1 MRIFTA
7 RGSDEIL
14 GATVVAP
21 HAGDLIAEI
30 AVAMHGKLGLGE
42 LGRVVVPYP
51 ALAQAVQA
59 CGVAY
64 NRTVWDTIASPTTLE
79 SLRVRNNS
87 DADPPDAPPDA
98 PPPPDEPAPGPARG
112 GPRDPPRANGG
123 AAPGAARFAARRRA
137 ETGWR

>member
-98 PPPPDEPAPGPARG
+98 PPPPDEPAPEPARAW
-112 GPRDPPRANGG
+112 PLY
-123 AAPGAARFAARRRA
+123 AALAYGVAATVAAVFAARRRS
-137 ETGWR
+137 

>member
-98 PPPPDEPAPGPARG
+98 PPPPDEPAPEPARAW
-112 GPRDPPRANGG
+112 PLSAALAYG
-123 AAPGAARFAARRRA
+123 AAATVAAVFAARRRS
-137 ETGWR
+137 